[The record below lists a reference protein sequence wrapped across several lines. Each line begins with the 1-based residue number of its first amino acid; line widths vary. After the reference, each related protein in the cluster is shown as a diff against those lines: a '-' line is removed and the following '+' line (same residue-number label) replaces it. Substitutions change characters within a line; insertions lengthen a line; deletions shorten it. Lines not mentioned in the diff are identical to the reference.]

1 MYSISK
7 ALHDHPDCIR
17 LDLNEFDFEH
27 HPDLYPSIASALEC
41 APRYSNACGRM
52 SSALLQQLAD
62 KEQVCTE
69 NILLTAGSDDALQ
82 YIASTYVTPTTHV
95 LIFAPS
101 YFHFELLARRR
112 TNKVTLIPIG
122 FTEDQYDIS
131 CCLAYHR
138 DQLRGA
144 LVYIVN
150 PNNPLGT
157 LVTPK
162 SIAAALER
170 YPETCFLVDEAYIE
184 FCSEH
189 TCVPWTSQYPNL
201 LVTRTFSKAYGLAGL
216 RLGYAVA
223 HRDAIA
229 KLRVVYNEKSVTDV
243 AKAAGSFIL
252 SHQDYYSGVV
262 AECSAVRDNF
272 QRFLAVQNIFYV
284 PSRANFVS
292 FYVGPHSHLFL
303 CALEESK
310 VCIRGRSAL
319 PNMDGFVRATIGT
332 WEHMDALIGLI
343 LTHKHLFSTEC
354 PVQYFTP
361 KQHVW
366 KLLTLFKLLVD
377 CLDNSPLAGRYWL
390 DGGSLLGAY
399 RSQGI
404 IPWDDDIDIGIRYED
419 SHQLLALGRVLQGK
433 GLRLKRNR
441 TDCYYQ
447 VDLVA
452 DAEDASITNPIH
464 IDIFTFGRLGAVYIS
479 TDPRFHQPDNH
490 KCNIQYTEK
499 LLFPLGT
506 IEFCGIQANVPHD
519 PKGLLDTAFNGED
532 YLGQGVLL
540 KEDGSVL
547 TISVQNYTSA

>member
-1 MYSISK
+1 MSLHHSGAGSAQGQTG
-7 ALHDHPDCIR
+7 ALHARQAVFHAHLPTIVSP
-17 LDLNEFDFEH
+17 EEWV
-27 HPDLYPSIASALEC
+27 PMKTAASGE
-41 APRYSNACGRM
+41 APVSHSATRM
-52 SSALLQQLAD
+52 R
-62 KEQVCTE
+62 CTHGPC
-69 NILLTAGSDDALQ
+69 N
-82 YIASTYVTPTTHV
+82 
-95 LIFAPS
+95 
-101 YFHFELLARRR
+101 
-112 TNKVTLIPIG
+112 
-122 FTEDQYDIS
+122 
-131 CCLAYHR
+131 
-138 DQLRGA
+138 GA
-144 LVYIVN
+144 LDC
-150 PNNPLGT
+150 
-157 LVTPK
+157 
-162 SIAAALER
+162 
-170 YPETCFLVDEAYIE
+170 PETLRQGPALV
-184 FCSEH
+184 
-189 TCVPWTSQYPNL
+189 
-201 LVTRTFSKAYGLAGL
+201 
-216 RLGYAVA
+216 
-223 HRDAIA
+223 
-229 KLRVVYNEKSVTDV
+229 
-243 AKAAGSFIL
+243 
-252 SHQDYYSGVV
+252 
-262 AECSAVRDNF
+262 
-272 QRFLAVQNIFYV
+272 
-284 PSRANFVS
+284 
-292 FYVGPHSHLFL
+292 
-303 CALEESK
+303 
-310 VCIRGRSAL
+310 
-319 PNMDGFVRATIGT
+319 
-332 WEHMDALIGLI
+332 GLI

-433 GLRLKRNR
+433 GIRLKRNR

-506 IEFCGIQANVPHD
+506 IEFCGIQANAPHD